1 METAALNYWAIL
13 VAALSAFLVGGMWYS
28 PAVFGKTWMKE
39 TASPKGGNMLKI
51 FGLSFLLCLIAAI
64 NLAMFLGPDSN
75 WKLVHSTD
83 SWQVSAG

>member
-39 TASPKGGNMLKI
+39 NGFSEADLKGGNGDRNYYRCVEVNDWRLAI
-51 FGLSFLLCLIAAI
+51 GVWRFG
-64 NLAMFLGPDSN
+64 PSN
-75 WKLVHSTD
+75 QMRVKPRRCF
-83 SWQVSAG
+83 